1 MAGAEPAR
9 AQAGGTRPAR
19 RLPSPLLASRV
30 LNALNDQLPQDHKLD
45 LEAEWDIE
53 TFLAAF
59 ESGP

>member
-1 MAGAEPAR
+1 
-9 AQAGGTRPAR
+9 
-19 RLPSPLLASRV
+19 V